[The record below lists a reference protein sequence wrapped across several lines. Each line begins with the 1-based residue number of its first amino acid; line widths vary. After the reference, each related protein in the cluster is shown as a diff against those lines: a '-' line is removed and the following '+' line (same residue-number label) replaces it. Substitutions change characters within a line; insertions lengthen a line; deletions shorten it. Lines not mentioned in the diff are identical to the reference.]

1 MSELN
6 VLILRSIWFT
16 LIYFLPLCMAAAA
29 PKKKPKPLTDKQK
42 AFVVEYLVDK
52 NDAAAAERA
61 GYAPKDSKQQAY
73 KLLHDDR
80 IRTAIDQLL
89 DVNAMRA
96 SEAIALLADWARGTI
111 GQFLQVNENGQQVIN
126 LSTVKAKEHLHLIKS
141 VKQKRFITRT
151 DNGEFEEI
159 TTEVSLHDA
168 KDAVHKILLL
178 HGRYAPQKYDH
189 TTNGENMPAVGSNI
203 YLPDNGR

>member
-1 MSELN
+1 M
-6 VLILRSIWFT
+6 
-16 LIYFLPLCMAAAA
+16 PAAA
-29 PKKKPKPLTDKQK
+29 PRNKPKPLTDKQK
-42 AFVVEYLVDK
+42 AFVTEYLKDK
-52 NDAAAAERA
+52 NGAAAAERA
-61 GYAPKDSKQQAY
+61 GYSAKTAKQEAY
-73 KLLHDDR
+73 KLLQDDR
-80 IRTAIDQLL
+80 IRAAIDQVL

-96 SEAIALLADWARGTI
+96 SEAISLLADWARGSI
-111 GQFLQVNENGQQVIN
+111 APFLQVNQDGVQVIN
-126 LSTVKAKEHLHLIKS
+126 LSTLKAENALHLIKS

-178 HGRYAPQKYDH
+178 HGRYAPQKHDH
-189 TTNGENMPAVGSNI
+189 TTNGENLPAVGSNI

>member
-1 MSELN
+1 
-6 VLILRSIWFT
+6 
-16 LIYFLPLCMAAAA
+16 MAAAA
-29 PKKKPKPLTDKQK
+29 PKKKRKALTDKQK
-42 AFVVEYLVDK
+42 LFVAEYLLDK
-52 NDAAAAERA
+52 NGAAAAERA
-61 GYAPKDSKQQAY
+61 HYPPKNSKQIAY
-73 KLLHDDR
+73 KLLQDER
-80 IRTAIDQLL
+80 IREAIDNEL
-89 DVNAMRA
+89 DVHAMRA
-96 SEAIALLADWARGTI
+96 SEAIALLADWGRGSMRP
-111 GQFLQVNENGQQVIN
+111 FLQVNESGHQVIN
-126 LSTVKAKEHLHLIKS
+126 LSTEKAKDNLHLIKS

-151 DNGEFEEI
+151 ENGEFEEI